1 MLVFYF
7 RPILITLREFFGLV
21 DGMYNESE
29 ESATFDEGTICAQ
42 FGYVA
47 GILFPSSNSSKSL
60 PIVLLS

>member
-29 ESATFDEGTICAQ
+29 VSATFDEGTEDTI
-42 FGYVA
+42 
-47 GILFPSSNSSKSL
+47 
-60 PIVLLS
+60 